1 MKKIFLLLLF
11 TGVLFSSLAS
21 NVCMFSDSSLKSA
34 VRQQIPR
41 RAEVLFLGS
50 TAALHNSSKLSPL
63 LSLSLFKSGIN
74 ITYTVDTNDL
84 NTETLSKY
92 DGLII
97 YANYNTI
104 SSAKE
109 KALKDFVEGGK
120 GLIPL
125 HTASSC
131 FANSAWYIQAV
142 GGQFKSHKKDKFTAK
157 IVNTS
162 HPVMN
167 GISEFE
173 TWDDTYVHSNINP
186 DIIILQ
192 ERVDGSVRE
201 PWTWVRNQGKGR
213 VFYTAY
219 GHNDSTWTKPG
230 FLKLVENGVLWAVGD
245 KVNEQV
251 AQLNT
256 PVAIYED
263 AVIPNYERR
272 NPAPKF
278 QHAFTPEQSMKLM
291 QVPVD
296 FEVKLF
302 ASEPDITNPIA
313 MAWDEKGRL
322 WVIETVDY
330 PNTISKDDGMG
341 DDRIKICEDTDG
353 DGKADKFTVFADNLN
368 IPTSIVFT
376 NGGIIV
382 SQAPYFVFLKDT
394 NGDDKADIRQN
405 IISGWGK
412 KDTHAGP
419 SNLKYGFDNKIW
431 GVLGYSG
438 FDGIVGNKAMKFNQG
453 VYRFTPDGKNLE
465 YLASTS
471 NNTWGLGF
479 SEENDVFISTANN
492 THSAYFS
499 MSNQYMKRALGGL
512 SVQPVQKIDGH
523 YDMHT
528 LTPNLRQVDVFGGFT
543 AAAGHN
549 LYTARNFPKSYWN
562 RIAFV
567 CEPTGRLVHNAILE
581 RQGSGF
587 SEKDGWNL
595 LASSDEWAGP
605 VQAEVGP
612 DGAVWIADWYD
623 FIIQHNPT
631 PSSERGGYQAQNG
644 DGNAYI
650 NPLRDSKR
658 GRIYRIT
665 YKQAKPYTPIKLS
678 KDDANGL
685 LDALENDNMFWR
697 TTAQRLLVESKNQ
710 TILPGLYKI
719 INNQKVDEIALNSP
733 AVHALWTMHGL
744 GVLNGSNEEAL
755 QAAIKALSHPAAGVR
770 KAAVEVL
777 PKSLKTLEAIQ
788 KSGLLN
794 DPDLRTRMAVMLV
807 ISDMPASDEMGRL
820 LYQASL
826 KPDDG
831 TDELLEQALFA
842 AIITHQKGFVNA
854 YPKNPGLAGIELK
867 DMNLSQRIF
876 KGLDEEIYKL
886 ERRNP
891 LLFPPDVTGKEI
903 TIKAS
908 LDKADKELNG
918 VIMVQGGKEDGY
930 GLFIQNGKLNMVV
943 TQNGKRY
950 TATSTGPLPEK
961 FNLLARLT
969 NNGEITLAIN
979 EQQVATAKAPS
990 LFTRPLSAGV
1000 RVASDY
1006 NDDNKIGDYEGVFP
1020 FIGDMRN
1027 AFLTL
1032 KKPVIASTSMNKT
1045 AGIKTAPTVAKA
1057 APVTKITIKVVQ
1069 NVMKY
1074 DKNLISVKAGQKIII
1089 SFENP
1094 DFMQHNLVI
1103 LMPGSLQKV
1112 GAAADALARDPKGAQ
1127 KDYVPQM
1134 QEVLHSTR
1142 LLNPDE
1148 SFTLQFTAPTQPGDY
1163 PFVCTFP
1170 GHWRIMNG
1178 IMRVIK

>member
-1 MKKIFLLLLF
+1 MKKIFFLLLF
-11 TGVLFSSLAS
+11 TCLLFSSLANKVS
-21 NVCMFSDSSLKSA
+21 MLSDNALKS
-34 VRQQIPR
+34 VVKQQIPR
-41 RAEVLFLGS
+41 RAEVLFLGNTS
-50 TAALHNSSKLSPL
+50 THHNSTKYAPWLSIP
-63 LSLSLFKSGIN
+63 LFKAGIN

-84 NTETLSKY
+84 NAENLSKY

-104 SSAKE
+104 SPAKE

-125 HTASSC
+125 HSGSAC
-131 FANSAWYIQAV
+131 FTNSAWYTQAV
-142 GGQFKSHKKDKFTAK
+142 GAQFKSHKTGDFIAK
-157 IVNTS
+157 NVNTT
-162 HPVMN
+162 HPVMK

-173 TWDDTYVHSNINP
+173 TWDETYVHSNINP
-186 DIIILQ
+186 DMTILQ
-192 ERVDGSVRE
+192 ERVDGATRE
-201 PWTWVRNQGKGR
+201 PWTWVRKQGKGR

-230 FLKLVENGVLWAVGD
+230 FLKLVENGVLWAIGD
-245 KVNEQV
+245 KVKKQM
-251 AQLNT
+251 AQLNI

-263 AVIPNYERR
+263 AVIPNYEKR

-302 ASEPDITNPIA
+302 AAEPDIINPIA

-330 PNTISKDDGMG
+330 PNTISKDDGIG

-353 DGKADKFTVFADNLN
+353 DGKADKFTIFADNLN
-368 IPTSIVFT
+368 IPTSIVFV

-382 SQAPYFVFLKDT
+382 SQAPNFIFLKDT
-394 NGDDKADIRQN
+394 NGDDKADIREN

-412 KDTHAGP
+412 SDTHAGP

-438 FDGIVGNKAMKFNQG
+438 FDGIVGNKTMKFKQG

-492 THSAYFS
+492 THSAYYS
-499 MSNQYMKRALGGL
+499 MSNQYMKRTLAGL
-512 SVQPVQKIDGH
+512 TVQPVQKIEGH
-523 YDMHT
+523 YEMHSM
-528 LTPNLRQVDVFGGFT
+528 TPNLRQVDVFGGFT

-549 LYTARNFPKSYWN
+549 LYTARDFPKSYWN

-567 CEPTGRLVHNAILE
+567 CEPTGRVVHNAMLE
-581 RQGSGF
+581 RKGSGF
-587 SEKDGWNL
+587 LEKDGWNL
-595 LASSDEWAGP
+595 LASSDEWVGP

-631 PSSERGGYQAQNG
+631 PRGFENG
-644 DGNAYI
+644 KGNAYI
-650 NPLRDSKR
+650 NPLRDTNR
-658 GRIYRIT
+658 GRIYRVI

-678 KDDANGL
+678 KNDANGL
-685 LDALENDNMFWR
+685 LAALENDNMFWR
-697 TTAQRLLVESKNQ
+697 LTAQRLLVESKNK
-710 TILPGLYKI
+710 TTLPGLYKI
-719 INNQKVDEIALNSP
+719 ISNQKVDEIALNSP
-733 AVHALWTMHGL
+733 AVHALWTMNGL
-744 GVLNGSNEEAL
+744 GVLNGSNKEAL
-755 QAAIKALSHPAAGVR
+755 QAATKALSHPAAGVR

-777 PKSLKTLEAIQ
+777 PKSLQTLEAIQ

-794 DPDLRTRMAVMLV
+794 DPDLRTRMATMLV

-820 LYQASL
+820 LYQATL
-826 KPDDG
+826 KPENGKDV
-831 TDELLEQALFA
+831 LLEQALFA
-842 AIITHQKGFVNA
+842 AIITHQKGFLNA
-854 YPKNPGLAGIELK
+854 YPKNSELAGIELK

-876 KGLDEEIYKL
+876 KSI
-886 ERRNP
+886 
-891 LLFPPDVTGKEI
+891 
-903 TIKAS
+903 
-908 LDKADKELNG
+908 
-918 VIMVQGGKEDGY
+918 
-930 GLFIQNGKLNMVV
+930 
-943 TQNGKRY
+943 
-950 TATSTGPLPEK
+950 
-961 FNLLARLT
+961 
-969 NNGEITLAIN
+969 
-979 EQQVATAKAPS
+979 
-990 LFTRPLSAGV
+990 
-1000 RVASDY
+1000 
-1006 NDDNKIGDYEGVFP
+1006 DD
-1020 FIGDMRN
+1020 
-1027 AFLTL
+1027 FLTIN
-1032 KKPVIASTSMNKT
+1032 KPVETSASINKSVEIKTTQT
-1045 AGIKTAPTVAKA
+1045 AVKTAPAAKI
-1057 APVTKITIKVVQ
+1057 VIKVVK

-1074 DKNLISVKAGQKIII
+1074 DKTLVSVKAGQKVII

-1103 LMPGSLQKV
+1103 IMPGTLQKV
-1112 GAAADALARDPKGAQ
+1112 GEAADALARDPKGGHI
-1127 KDYVPQM
+1127 DYVPQM
-1134 QEVLHSTR
+1134 QEVLHSTK

-1148 SFTLQFTAPTQPGDY
+1148 SFTLKFTAPTKPGDY

-1178 IMRVIK
+1178 IMRVTK

>member
-1 MKKIFLLLLF
+1 MKKIFFLLLF
-11 TGVLFSSLAS
+11 TSLLFNSVANKVSLLIG
-21 NVCMFSDSSLKSA
+21 DSKKSA
-34 VRQQIPR
+34 IRQQIPR

-50 TAALHNSSKLSPL
+50 TGTLHNSSKLSPL

-84 NTETLSKY
+84 NAENLSKY

-104 SSAKE
+104 SPAKE

-131 FANSAWYIQAV
+131 FANSAWYIQTV
-142 GGQFKSHKKDKFTAK
+142 GAQFKSHKKDKFTAK

-162 HPVMN
+162 HPVMS

-173 TWDDTYVHSNINP
+173 TWEDTYVHSNINP
-186 DIIILQ
+186 DITILQ
-192 ERVDGSVRE
+192 ERVDGTIRE

-219 GHNDSTWTKPG
+219 GHNDTTWTKPD

-245 KVNEQV
+245 KVKEQIV
-251 AQLNT
+251 QLNT
-256 PVAIYED
+256 PLAVYEA
-263 AVIPNYERR
+263 AVIPNYEKR

-302 ASEPDITNPIA
+302 AAEPDITNPVA

-330 PNTISKDDGMG
+330 PNTISKDDGIG

-368 IPTSIVFT
+368 IPTSIVFI
-376 NGGIIV
+376 NGGIII
-382 SQAPYFVFLKDT
+382 SQAPHFVFLKDT

-412 KDTHAGP
+412 RDTHAGP

-438 FDGIVGNKAMKFNQG
+438 FDGTVGSKAMKFSQG

-492 THSAYFS
+492 THSAYYS
-499 MSNQYMKRALGGL
+499 MSNQYMKRVLTGL
-512 SVQPVQKIDGH
+512 SVQPVKKIDGH
-523 YDMHT
+523 YDMHSV
-528 LTPNLRQVDVFGGFT
+528 TPNLRQVDVFGGFT

-562 RIAFV
+562 RIAFIS
-567 CEPTGRLVHNAILE
+567 EPTGRVVHNAILE

-587 SEKDGWNL
+587 SENDGWNL
-595 LASSDEWAGP
+595 LASSDEWVGP
-605 VQAEVGP
+605 VHAEVGP

-644 DGNAYI
+644 EGNAYI
-650 NPLRDSKR
+650 NPLRDTKR
-658 GRIYRIT
+658 GRIYRIV
-665 YKQAKPYTPIKLS
+665 YKEAKKYTPLKLS
-678 KDDANGL
+678 IKDSKGL
-685 LDALENDNMFWR
+685 LTALENDNMFWR
-697 TTAQRLLVESKNQ
+697 TTAQRLLVESKDQ
-710 TILPGLYKI
+710 TILSGLYKI
-719 INNQKVDEIALNSP
+719 INNPKVDEIGLNSP

-744 GVLNGSNEEAL
+744 GVLNGSNKEAL
-755 QAAIKALSHPAAGVR
+755 DIVIKALSHSAAGVR
-770 KAAVEVL
+770 KAAIEVL
-777 PKSLKTLEAIQ
+777 PKSLQTLESIQ
-788 KSGLLN
+788 KSGLIN
-794 DPDLRTRMAVMLV
+794 DPDLRTRMAAMLV
-807 ISDMPASDEMGRL
+807 ISDMPPSDEMGRL
-820 LYQASL
+820 LFQASL
-826 KPDDG
+826 KSENG
-831 TDELLEQALFA
+831 TDELLKQALFA
-842 AIITHQKGFVNA
+842 AVITHQKGFLNA
-854 YPKNPGLAGIELK
+854 YPKKMELADIELK
-867 DMNLSQRIF
+867 DMNLGQLIF
-876 KGLDEEIYKL
+876 KSLNEEVYKL

-891 LLFPPDVTGKEI
+891 ILFPPNVAGKEI

-908 LDKADKELNG
+908 LDKADIELNG
-918 VIMVQGGKEDGY
+918 VIMAQGGKENGY
-930 GLFIQNGKLNMVV
+930 GLFIQNGKLNMLVI
-943 TQNGKRY
+943 QNGKRY
-950 TATSTGPLPEK
+950 LASSTGPLPEK
-961 FNLLARLT
+961 FDLLAQLT
-969 NNGEITLAIN
+969 NGGEITLTIN
-979 EQQVATAKAPS
+979 ETQVAKAKAPS
-990 LFTRPLSAGV
+990 LFTGPLSEGV

-1006 NDDNKIGDYEGVFP
+1006 NNENKIGDYEGVFP
-1020 FIGDMRN
+1020 FIGNMQN

-1032 KKPVIASTSMNKT
+1032 KSPVKASAPMNKT
-1045 AGIKTAPTVAKA
+1045 AVIKTAQTALKAVPVAKI
-1057 APVTKITIKVVQ
+1057 VIKVVQ
-1069 NVMKY
+1069 NVMKF
-1074 DKNLISVKAGQKIII
+1074 DKTLISVKAGQKVVI

-1103 LMPGSLQKV
+1103 LMPGTLQKV
-1112 GAAADALARDPKGAQ
+1112 GEAADALARDPKGAQ
-1127 KDYVPQM
+1127 TDYVPQM
-1134 QEVLHSTR
+1134 QEVLYSSK

-1148 SFTLQFTAPTQPGDY
+1148 SFILQFTAPSKPGDY

-1178 IMRVIK
+1178 IMRVTK

>member
-1 MKKIFLLLLF
+1 MKKIFFLLLF
-11 TGVLFSSLAS
+11 TGLLFSSLANKVS
-21 NVCMFSDSSLKSA
+21 MLSDNALKS
-34 VRQQIPR
+34 VVKQQIPR
-41 RAEVLFLGS
+41 RAEVLFLGN
-50 TAALHNSSKLSPL
+50 TGTHHNSTKYAPWLSIP
-63 LSLSLFKSGIN
+63 LFKAGIN

-84 NTETLSKY
+84 NAENLSKY

-104 SSAKE
+104 SPAKE

-125 HTASSC
+125 HSAC
-131 FANSAWYIQAV
+131 FTNSTWYTQTV
-142 GGQFKSHKKDKFTAK
+142 GAQFKSHKTGDFTAK
-157 IVNTS
+157 NVNTT
-162 HPVMN
+162 HPVMK

-173 TWDDTYVHSNINP
+173 TWDETYVHSNINP
-186 DIIILQ
+186 DMTLLQ
-192 ERVDGSVRE
+192 ERVDGATRE
-201 PWTWVRNQGKGR
+201 PWTWVRKQGKGR

-245 KVNEQV
+245 KVKEQV
-251 AQLNT
+251 AQLNI

-263 AVIPNYERR
+263 AVIPNYEKR

-302 ASEPDITNPIA
+302 AAEPDIINPIA

-330 PNTISKDDGMG
+330 PNTISKDNGIG

-368 IPTSIVFT
+368 IPTSIVFI

-382 SQAPYFVFLKDT
+382 SQAPNFIFLKDT
-394 NGDDKADIRQN
+394 NGDDKADIREN

-412 KDTHAGP
+412 SDTHAGP

-438 FDGIVGNKAMKFNQG
+438 FDGIVGNETMKFKQG
-453 VYRFTPDGKNLE
+453 VYRFTPDGKKLE

-492 THSAYFS
+492 THSAYYS
-499 MSNQYMKRALGGL
+499 MSNQYMKRVLTGL
-512 SVQPVQKIDGH
+512 SVQPVKKIDGH
-523 YDMHT
+523 YDMHSM
-528 LTPNLRQVDVFGGFT
+528 TPNLRQVDVFGGFT

-567 CEPTGRLVHNAILE
+567 CEPTGRVVHNAIME

-587 SEKDGWNL
+587 LEKDAWNL
-595 LASSDEWAGP
+595 LASSDEWVGP

-631 PSSERGGYQAQNG
+631 PSTERGGYQAQNG
-644 DGNAYI
+644 EGNAYI
-650 NPLRDSKR
+650 NPLRDTNR
-658 GRIYRIT
+658 GRIYRVV
-665 YKQAKPYTPIKLS
+665 YKEAKKYTPIKLS
-678 KDDANGL
+678 KDDSKGL
-685 LDALENDNMFWR
+685 LTALENDNMFWR

-719 INNQKVDEIALNSP
+719 INNQKVDEIGLNSP

-744 GVLNGSNEEAL
+744 GVLNGSNKEAL
-755 QAAIKALSHPAAGVR
+755 QAATKALSHPAAGVR

-777 PKSLKTLEAIQ
+777 PKSLQSLEAIQ

-794 DPDLRTRMAVMLV
+794 DPDLRTRMAAILV

-820 LYQASL
+820 LYQATL
-826 KPDDG
+826 KPENG
-831 TDELLEQALFA
+831 KDELLEQALFV
-842 AIITHQKGFVNA
+842 AIITHQRGFLNA
-854 YPKNPGLAGIELK
+854 YPKDSKLASIELK
-867 DMNLSQRIF
+867 GMNLSQLIF
-876 KGLDEEIYKL
+876 KSLDE
-886 ERRNP
+886 
-891 LLFPPDVTGKEI
+891 
-903 TIKAS
+903 AS
-908 LDKADKELNG
+908 
-918 VIMVQGGKEDGY
+918 
-930 GLFIQNGKLNMVV
+930 
-943 TQNGKRY
+943 
-950 TATSTGPLPEK
+950 
-961 FNLLARLT
+961 
-969 NNGEITLAIN
+969 
-979 EQQVATAKAPS
+979 
-990 LFTRPLSAGV
+990 
-1000 RVASDY
+1000 
-1006 NDDNKIGDYEGVFP
+1006 
-1020 FIGDMRN
+1020 
-1027 AFLTL
+1027 LTL
-1032 KKPVIASTSMNKT
+1032 KKPGETSAGTKIAQ
-1045 AGIKTAPTVAKA
+1045 PVANA
-1057 APVTKITIKVVQ
+1057 APVAKITIKVVQ

-1074 DKNLISVKAGQKIII
+1074 DKTLISVKAGQKVII

-1103 LMPGSLQKV
+1103 LMPGTLQKV
-1112 GAAADALARDPKGAQ
+1112 GEAADALARDPKGVQ

-1134 QEVLHSTR
+1134 QEVLHSTK

-1148 SFTLQFTAPTQPGDY
+1148 SFALQFIAPTQPGDY

-1178 IMRVIK
+1178 IMRVTK